1 MSKMLLYPIQLL
13 LILTATINK
22 AQIYTPET
30 AVYVLDDELA
40 LLKQIDSTHK
50 ALKEQAPQEHKSI
63 YEEIYQSRVDKI
75 NGDFKDLQFIND
87 PETNLL
93 ISGIVDHIKNR
104 NTELQKLNT
113 RFFVV
118 RYPSPNASSLGDG
131 SFYINLGLIR
141 KIENEAQLAF
151 VLCHELAHF
160 YLAHSEKSIQGY
172 IETYKSKEFEAELKK
187 ISHSEYNTKSKLYAL
202 LKDRFYQ
209 DGQHSRGH
217 EVEAD
222 TVGMRFYMNTDYS
235 LIEAIRCI
243 NLLDT
248 IDYYKFRNKIN
259 YKSHLSNQDFPF
271 KSRWLTV
278 ETTMFEGVVT
288 EKEYFNRDSIKTH
301 PDCSERVI
309 HLRKKLID
317 QPVKGS
323 TYLQSEKNFAS
334 IKDRMDREYIDAWI
348 KNDNY
353 GMAFFHAL
361 KNLEADPENLFL
373 KHRLGKILFKI
384 YVAQENHE
392 LSRFVS
398 KPNTQYEEEYNIALE
413 FIENIRL
420 SELAELAFYFMK
432 KQEYLNDEETLY
444 YKVFFSLKSDRHDAF
459 IQYKN
464 IYLNQYPNGIYLDAV
479 NNLN

>member
-1 MSKMLLYPIQLL
+1 MNRYLLYSIKLFF
-13 LILTATINK
+13 IVTSIISH
-22 AQIYTPET
+22 AQIYSPET
-30 AVYVLDDELA
+30 AAYVLDNELE

-50 ALKEQAPQEHKSI
+50 ALEELAPREHKSI
-63 YEEIYQSRVDKI
+63 YEEVYKSRLSKI
-75 NGDFKDLQFIND
+75 NTDFKDLQFIND

-104 NTELQKLNT
+104 NVELQKLNT

-131 SFYINLGLIR
+131 TFYINLGLIR
-141 KIENEAQLAF
+141 KMENEAQLAF
-151 VLCHELAHF
+151 VLCHELAHY
-160 YLAHSEKSIQGY
+160 YLAHSEKSIEGY
-172 IETYKSKEFEAELKK
+172 IQTYKSKEFEAELKK
-187 ISHSEYNTKSKLYAL
+187 ISQSEYNTKSKLYSL
-202 LKDRFYQ
+202 LKGKLYQ

-222 TVGMRFYMNTDYS
+222 TVGMRFFMNTDYS
-235 LIEAIRCI
+235 LLEAIRCI

-259 YKSHLSNQDFPF
+259 YKARFSNQDFPF

-317 QPVKGS
+317 KPVKGT
-323 TYLQSEKNFAS
+323 TYLQPEKTFLS

-348 KNDNY
+348 KNDDY
-353 GMAFFHAL
+353 GMAFFHTL

-373 KHRLGKILFKI
+373 KHRLGKILFQI

-398 KPNTQYEEEYNIALE
+398 KPSTQYEEEYNIALE

-432 KQEYLNDEETLY
+432 KQDYLNDEETLY
-444 YKVFFSLKSDRHDAF
+444 YKIFFSLKSDKHDAF

-464 IYLNQYPNGIYLDAV
+464 LYLTQYPNGLYLNAV